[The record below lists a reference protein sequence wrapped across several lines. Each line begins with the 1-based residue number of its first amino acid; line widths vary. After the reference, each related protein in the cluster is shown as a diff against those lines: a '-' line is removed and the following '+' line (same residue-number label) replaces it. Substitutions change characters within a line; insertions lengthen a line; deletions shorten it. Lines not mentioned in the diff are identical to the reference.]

1 MENTNARIA
10 AISLSLLLAAGALN
24 GCSGSE
30 VASETGVLSE
40 SETESISQEETQ
52 AESQEETDSRTVL
65 DSQGNEVV
73 IPNEITK
80 AAPAIGAFAQ
90 MTEMLTEGDGKI
102 VAAATKNI
110 SDYFKEVFPDYVESN
125 PNNYD
130 AGSVEDLIA
139 AGAQVAYGPSSVY
152 SDEQLA
158 QLEDAG
164 IAFVAIDNITT
175 VDGMCQAFSIIGDI
189 LGEEEAERAQEF
201 VEYYQNSISD
211 SRERTS
217 DLTED
222 ERKTILNLNYAAGA
236 YSTTNSQ
243 DICHE
248 YMTAAGAV
256 NVAADYVGEAAGTA
270 LAVDREQIV
279 AWNPE
284 IIIVGSDEGKDA
296 ILSDSALS
304 GITAV
309 KNGDVYVV
317 PTGIYRWNVRS
328 GEGAMMTPW
337 LGTIVYPDKFSDVDM
352 KQIVKDFFGNFY
364 NYELDE
370 AGVEKVL
377 AGE

>member
-1 MENTNARIA
+1 MRRTNVRIA
-10 AISLSLLLAAGALN
+10 ALSLSAVLAAGALS
-24 GCSGSE
+24 GCSGNGT
-30 VASETGVLSE
+30 ASGTETSSAAEAE
-40 SETESISQEETQ
+40 SSVQETETASQE
-52 AESQEETDSRTVL
+52 AEEDTRIVL

-90 MTEMLTEGDGKI
+90 MTEMLTQGDGKI

-110 SDYFKEVFPDYVESN
+110 SDYFKEVFPDYLESN

-175 VDGMCQAFSIIGDI
+175 VDGMCQAFGIIGDI
-189 LGEEEAERAQEF
+189 LGEEESERAQEF
-201 VEYYQNSISD
+201 VEYYQNSITD
-211 SRERTS
+211 SEERTS
-217 DLTED
+217 DLPEE

-284 IIIVGSDEGKDA
+284 IIIVGSNEGRDA
-296 ILSDSALS
+296 ILTDMALA

-309 KNGDVYVV
+309 ENGDVYVV

-337 LGTIVYPDKFSDVDM
+337 IGTIVYPDRFADVDM
-352 KQIVKDFFGNFY
+352 KQIVKDFFSNYY